1 MGLKQSVVI
10 VNEYTIKTGDKGGT
24 RGGTP
29 GDYVLRYMARVGATE
44 DITPTKLQEFD
55 TNLTKYIARERAT
68 NLFDDIPSMKQS
80 MRNAQRYGGVA
91 FGYGDVALSDAR
103 LKRVSKDIQR
113 QFDAGKTVMKTVLS
127 FDEEYLREHGLI
139 SKDFHCRKR
148 GDFRGHIDQLKL
160 RMAIM
165 NGMEKLSRHY
175 DDLQFVGVIQVDTKH
190 VHCHLAMVDRGR
202 GSLMPD
208 GTQRGKLTEKEK
220 LSIRRGVDMYLDAK
234 QTVKMMSSSVVYDK
248 RNALCYI
255 KKRTHQMM
263 AQQGFSQFLLACLPE
278 NRNLWRASTN
288 RKEMRKANSLVRDY
302 VVQLLEQPQS
312 GYRDAMNSV
321 IAYADYRR
329 DREDLSSDE
338 HAQLIRDGQE
348 RIVTECMNGVY
359 AVVKQIPESERQVRT
374 PMLEMMSQDYED
386 MASQAVNDPLI
397 EFGFKLRSYAS
408 RLDFHR
414 KEYHRFESY
423 HEQYE
428 QAETH
433 TKDAEAL
440 DAYFQL
446 EMRYNQMLMVKYQY
460 FLSFLPPDEKM
471 EEEFEALMEQKD
483 RLRNL
488 RMMSED
494 KAFQRMLPENAEEY
508 GIRVYG
514 QYGGR
519 RVKAQPEVIATR
531 IRNMEQDVFDQEQR
545 FRKKLQDYG
554 MDYNGS
560 AVVRRKLY
568 PFEDVKALDLHHI
581 TYDFA
586 TDVPVSKPYL
596 DEFVK
601 MANER
606 YDAFQK
612 AKLYLEGTGQHTE
625 LESLP
630 EQDVMVMKEYAD
642 RFGTTG
648 ILPSSRKAGSQF
660 RQSRTVRLGK
670 NYEKDLQMAVHA
682 AVASMPSFVE

>member
-648 ILPSSRKAGSQF
+648 ILPSSRKSGSQF

>member
-1 MGLKQSVVI
+1 M
-10 VNEYTIKTGDKGGT
+10 EYEGSMLYDEY
-24 RGGTP
+24 P
-29 GDYVLRYMARVGATE
+29 D
-44 DITPTKLQEFD
+44 KLQ
-55 TNLTKYIARERAT
+55 L
-68 NLFDDIPSMKQS
+68 
-80 MRNAQRYGGVA
+80 
-91 FGYGDVALSDAR
+91 
-103 LKRVSKDIQR
+103 
-113 QFDAGKTVMKTVLS
+113 
-127 FDEEYLREHGLI
+127 
-139 SKDFHCRKR
+139 
-148 GDFRGHIDQLKL
+148 
-160 RMAIM
+160 
-165 NGMEKLSRHY
+165 
-175 DDLQFVGVIQVDTKH
+175 
-190 VHCHLAMVDRGR
+190 HLMCGR
-202 GSLMPD
+202 
-208 GTQRGKLTEKEK
+208 
-220 LSIRRGVDMYLDAK
+220 IY
-234 QTVKMMSSSVVYDK
+234 
-248 RNALCYI
+248 
-255 KKRTHQMM
+255 
-263 AQQGFSQFLLACLPE
+263 
-278 NRNLWRASTN
+278 
-288 RKEMRKANSLVRDY
+288 
-302 VVQLLEQPQS
+302 
-312 GYRDAMNSV
+312 
-321 IAYADYRR
+321 
-329 DREDLSSDE
+329 
-338 HAQLIRDGQE
+338 
-348 RIVTECMNGVY
+348 
-359 AVVKQIPESERQVRT
+359 
-374 PMLEMMSQDYED
+374 
-386 MASQAVNDPLI
+386 
-397 EFGFKLRSYAS
+397 
-408 RLDFHR
+408 
-414 KEYHRFESY
+414 
-423 HEQYE
+423 
-428 QAETH
+428 
-433 TKDAEAL
+433 
-440 DAYFQL
+440 
-446 EMRYNQMLMVKYQY
+446 
-460 FLSFLPPDEKM
+460 EKM

-670 NYEKDLQMAVHA
+670 NYEKDLQMAVRA